1 MNCKTI
7 LKAKFKKE
15 KDVDGSK
22 PSTYTLKKS
31 NSVNIAFQDNNE
43 LIPNNMNVNLIFVV
57 LSGSGCLVSI

>member
-15 KDVDGSK
+15 KDVDGSI
-22 PSTYTLKKS
+22 PSTNTLKKL

-43 LIPNNMNVNLIFVV
+43 LIPNNTNVN
-57 LSGSGCLVSI
+57 